1 MIGVCPGYT
10 SKMATFEWNMVMNRR
25 ILVYLI
31 LRQTQYEV
39 SYVIG
44 DVETN
49 GLGNRTHVK
58 YGKNPFPMIRIP
70 SYGRIS

>member
-1 MIGVCPGYT
+1 MMYMIGVCPGYT

-39 SYVIG
+39 S
-44 DVETN
+44 
-49 GLGNRTHVK
+49 
-58 YGKNPFPMIRIP
+58 
-70 SYGRIS
+70 